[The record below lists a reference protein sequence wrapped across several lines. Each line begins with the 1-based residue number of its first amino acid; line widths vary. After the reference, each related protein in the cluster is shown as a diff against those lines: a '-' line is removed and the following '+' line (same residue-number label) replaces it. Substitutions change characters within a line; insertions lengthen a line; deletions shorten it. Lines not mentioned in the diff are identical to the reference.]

1 MNMNI
6 NEKEIEQAS
15 RKIDL
20 SGFKM
25 QDELNPK
32 IWDKDQKMKPEV
44 KKTLLKIADDY
55 FESLD
60 LPGVDIEDVTMT
72 GSLANY
78 NWSEF
83 SDVDLHVMYDFN
95 ESGDKK
101 ELVAELFKLKKT
113 LFNSTHDITVK
124 GYDVELYV
132 QDTNEPHV
140 SSGVYSVLY
149 DEWINEPSPEEV
161 TIDESKLTEKVNQWM
176 DIIDLVIEDVQESDE
191 DLESII
197 GKIDKVKDKL
207 KKYRSCGLE
216 KNGEYSYENLVF
228 KFLRRNGYIQK
239 LFDFENEIIDKRLSL
254 EGEEI
259 I

>member
-1 MNMNI
+1 MENFDNI
-6 NEKEIEQAS
+6 IKS
-15 RKIDL
+15 FYVK
-20 SGFKM
+20 
-25 QDELNPK
+25 DELNPK
-32 IWDKDQKMKPEV
+32 IWENPDNPSDAKMKEDIR
-44 KKTLLKIADDY
+44 KRLMEIAY
-55 FESLD
+55 EFVNFLGLEIF
-60 LPGVDIEDVTMT
+60 VQDVTMT

-83 SDVDLHVMYDFN
+83 SDVDLHIMYDFN

-101 ELVAELFKLKKT
+101 ELVQELFKIKKT

-149 DEWINEPSPEEV
+149 NKWIKEPSPEEV
-161 TIDESKLTEKVNQWM
+161 TIDEEKLKQKVDQWK
-176 DIIDLVIEDVQESDE
+176 DIIDLVIDDIEEGDE
-191 DLESII
+191 DLDTVIE
-197 GKIDKVKDKL
+197 KLDKVKDKL

-216 KNGEYSYENLVF
+216 KDGEYSYENLVF

-239 LFDFENEIIDKRLSL
+239 LFDFQNDIMDKRLSL
-254 EGEEI
+254 EGEENI
-259 I
+259 

>member
-1 MNMNI
+1 MENFDNI
-6 NEKEIEQAS
+6 IKS
-15 RKIDL
+15 FYVK
-20 SGFKM
+20 
-25 QDELNPK
+25 DELNPK
-32 IWDKDQKMKPEV
+32 IWDNPDNPSDAKMKEDIR
-44 KKTLLKIADDY
+44 KRLMEIANE
-55 FESLD
+55 FVGFLGLEIF
-60 LPGVDIEDVTMT
+60 VQDVTMT

-101 ELVAELFKLKKT
+101 ELVQELFKIKKT

-132 QDTNEPHV
+132 QDTNEPHI

-149 DEWINEPSPEEV
+149 DEWIKEPSPEEV
-161 TIDESKLTEKVNQWM
+161 TIDEGKLKQKVDQWK
-176 DIIDLVIEDVQESDE
+176 DIIDLVIDDIEEGDE
-191 DLESII
+191 DLETAVE
-197 GKIDKVKDKL
+197 KIDKVKDKL
-207 KKYRSCGLE
+207 KKYRTCGLE

-239 LFDFENEIIDKRLSL
+239 LFDFQNEIMDKRLSL
-254 EGEEI
+254 EGEENI
-259 I
+259 

>member
-1 MNMNI
+1 MENFDQI
-6 NEKEIEQAS
+6 IKS
-15 RKIDL
+15 FYVK
-20 SGFKM
+20 
-25 QDELNPK
+25 DELNPK
-32 IWDKDQKMKPEV
+32 IWDSPENPSDAKMKENIRIR
-44 KKTLLKIADDY
+44 LMEIANKFVD
-55 FESLD
+55 FLGLD
-60 LPGVDIEDVTMT
+60 IFIQDVTMT
-72 GSLANY
+72 GSLSNY

-101 ELVAELFKLKKT
+101 ELVQELFKIKKT

-132 QDTNEPHV
+132 QDTNESHI
-140 SSGVYSVLY
+140 SSGVYSVMY
-149 DEWINEPSPEEV
+149 DEWIKEPSPEEV
-161 TIDESKLTEKVNQWM
+161 SIDESKLRGKVEQWK
-176 DIIDLVIEDVQESDE
+176 DIIDLLIDDIEEGDE
-191 DLESII
+191 DLEEVNE
-197 GKIDKVKDKL
+197 KIDKVKDKL

-239 LFDFENEIIDKRLSL
+239 LFDFQNEIMDKRLSL
-254 EGEEI
+254 EREEI

>member
-1 MNMNI
+1 MENFKNI
-6 NEKEIEQAS
+6 LKS
-15 RKIDL
+15 FYVK
-20 SGFKM
+20 
-25 QDELNPK
+25 DELNPK
-32 IWDKDQKMKPEV
+32 IWENPEDPSNAKMKDDIRER
-44 KKTLLKIADDY
+44 LIEIANE
-55 FESLD
+55 FINFLGLD
-60 LPGVDIEDVTMT
+60 IFVQDVTMT

>member
-1 MNMNI
+1 MENFDQI
-6 NEKEIEQAS
+6 IKS
-15 RKIDL
+15 FYVK
-20 SGFKM
+20 
-25 QDELNPK
+25 DELNPK
-32 IWDKDQKMKPEV
+32 IWDSPENPSDAKMKENIRIR
-44 KKTLLKIADDY
+44 LMEIANKFVD
-55 FESLD
+55 FLGLD
-60 LPGVDIEDVTMT
+60 IFIQDVTMT
-72 GSLANY
+72 GSLSNY

-101 ELVAELFKLKKT
+101 ELVQELFKIKKT

-132 QDTNEPHV
+132 QDTNEPHI
-140 SSGVYSVLY
+140 SSGVYSVMY
-149 DEWINEPSPEEV
+149 DEWIKEPSPEEV
-161 TIDESKLTEKVNQWM
+161 SIDESKLRGKVEQWK
-176 DIIDLVIEDVQESDE
+176 DIIDLLIDDIEEGDE
-191 DLESII
+191 DLEEVNE
-197 GKIDKVKDKL
+197 KIDKVKDKL

-239 LFDFENEIIDKRLSL
+239 LFDFQNEIMDKRLSL
-254 EGEEI
+254 EREEI